1 MYRLMLLVS
10 LCLGSMHVAQAQS
23 DVRLESKEYYPK
35 NILMWQKIAYVPNY
49 TQSAPKDLK
58 QGLIKLEKWLKNVY
72 SDDDYNFEVVTPGVT
87 VVSRDEPRKVNGSM
101 ARTYRYHFPVS
112 VKVTDGTGKLTRT
125 FIISDD
131 TTTFTKE
138 IYSVNFKE
146 KYEENVVRSLKQQ
159 TYIELAPTISAI
171 LTNAYSVHK
180 VPGMGFRFYMIQ
192 NPGSEHQRI
201 QRIAEETMGEVKKLW
216 GYTRGDVAIGV
227 LRGYLEEYD
236 KALEQKDMD
245 PDLRFMCLYNA
256 SVIALVIDEFDRSVG
271 YYKEYVK
278 IDTAAGYPIIA
289 ADKNSPAPVSV
300 MKDYYYRSFIGNQ
313 DLIHMKLRM
322 EL

>member
-1 MYRLMLLVS
+1 MS
-10 LCLGSMHVAQAQS
+10 LCFGSITIAQAQS

-35 NILMWQKIAYVPNY
+35 NILMWHKVGYVPNY
-49 TQSAPKDLK
+49 TQTAPQDLK

-72 SDDDYNFEVVTPGVT
+72 AEDDYNFEVITPGVT
-87 VVSRDEPRKVNGSM
+87 VISKDEPRKVSGTM
-101 ARTYRYHFPVS
+101 ARTYRYRFPLT
-112 VKVTDGTGKLTRT
+112 VKVTDETGKLTKT
-125 FIISDD
+125 FIIADD

-146 KYEENVVRSLKQQ
+146 KHEVNIVRSLKQN
-159 TYIELAPTISAI
+159 TYIDLAPTISKI

-180 VPGMGFRFYMIQ
+180 IPGMGFRVYLIQ
-192 NPGSEHQRI
+192 NPTSEHQRI
-201 QRIAEETMGEVKKLW
+201 QRIAEETLGEMKKLW
-216 GYTRGDVAIGV
+216 GYTKGDVAIGV
-227 LRGYLEEYD
+227 LKGYLDEYD

-256 SVIALVIDEFDRSVG
+256 SVLALVIDEFDRSVG
-271 YYKEYVK
+271 YYKEYLK
-278 IDTAAGYPIIA
+278 LDPAAGYPVIA
-289 ADKNSPAPVSV
+289 ADKNSPAPVDV

-313 DLIHMKLRM
+313 DVIHMKLAM